1 MSQKPRNN
9 GQWTE
14 ARFRSFI
21 TSCLRRATNRWGPKN
36 LTLQEARVS
45 KGVYRCAGCKE
56 DVPVTVKLEGHKR
69 TRNVFV
75 DHIYPIIDPQKGFT
89 TWDEYIERMFCE
101 KSGLQVLCK
110 DCHDKK
116 TAQERQEAKERKN
129 K

>member
-1 MSQKPRNN
+1 MKPRNS
-9 GQWTE
+9 GQWSE
-14 ARFRSFI
+14 ARFNSFI
-21 TSCLRRATNRWGPKN
+21 KSLLRKGTQRWGPKN
-36 LTLQEARVS
+36 LVLQEARVS
-45 KGVYRCAGCKE
+45 KGVYRCAGCQE
-56 DVPVTVKLEGHKR
+56 DVPVTVKLEGKKR

-75 DHIYPIIDPQKGFT
+75 DHISPIVDPQKGFT

-101 KSGLQVLCK
+101 KEGLQLLCK